1 MGAVTENPG
10 EWPSGNFPRD
20 WGSGNRDFAHVAPVD
35 YGQETLFQ
43 EYE

>member
-1 MGAVTENPG
+1 MAAVTDNPG
-10 EWPSGNFPRD
+10 KWNPGKFPDD
-20 WGSGNRDFAHVAPVD
+20 WGNGNRDFAHVAPLE